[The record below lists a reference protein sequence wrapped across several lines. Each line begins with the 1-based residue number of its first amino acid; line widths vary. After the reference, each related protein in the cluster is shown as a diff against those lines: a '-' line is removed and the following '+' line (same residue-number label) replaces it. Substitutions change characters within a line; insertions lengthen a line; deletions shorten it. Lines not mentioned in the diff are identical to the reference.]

1 MTKLMRK
8 AVFTLA
14 VLLLLNIAAFP
25 HAAKATTADGMSEF
39 KLPEIKS
46 EAAVLMDADSGQVLY
61 SKDMHKRMY
70 PASITKIM
78 TVMLA
83 LEYGD
88 VTDTVTM
95 TREDVFS
102 IERSSSNIAL
112 DVDEQISLE
121 QALYAA
127 AVASANDAANG
138 IASHIGGSLDGFV
151 RIMNTA
157 AEDLGAV
164 NTRFANA
171 SGLPDDNHYT
181 TAYDMALITA
191 RALKVPG
198 LTEIFNTRRYE
209 IPPTNKQPETRI
221 FNSSNRFVNGE
232 LPYEGLLM
240 SKAGWTADAH
250 HTLVTAARRGD
261 TTLVAVVLKSSDST
275 VKWSDTVALFDYGF
289 NRFHPVTIPSAAI
302 IGAIPADI
310 LPDDAGAGIDPAT
323 YAVGDVRVLLPAG
336 LTASDV
342 KLSFQA
348 PSMEKDS
355 VKIPVT
361 FGCQTPDAATFPPE
375 LASVTV
381 TASLLP
387 AEEEEGREPAKSVI
401 GTILKV
407 ILIIVLS
414 LIGLCV
420 LLIAFLVVRR
430 ALIRRR
436 RRRRRQQRQYAARR
450 G

>member
-14 VLLLLNIAAFP
+14 VLLLLNIAAFSYP
-25 HAAKATTADGMSEF
+25 ATASSADGASEF

-46 EAAVLMDADSGQVLY
+46 EAAVLMDADTGQVLY

-88 VTDTVTM
+88 VSDTVTM

-151 RIMNTA
+151 RMMNAA

-164 NTRFANA
+164 NTRFTNA

-198 LTEIFNTRRYE
+198 LAEIFNTRRYE
-209 IPPTNKQPETRI
+209 IPPTNKQSETRI

-232 LPYEGLLM
+232 LPYEGLSM
-240 SKAGWTADAH
+240 SKAGWTADAQ

-261 TTLVAVVLKSSDST
+261 RTLIAVVLKSSDST
-275 VKWSDTVALFDYGF
+275 DKWSDTVSLFDYGF
-289 NRFHPVTIPSAAI
+289 DQFRAVTIPSSAI

-310 LPDDAGAGIDPAT
+310 LPDDAEGEIDPST
-323 YAVGDVRVLLPAG
+323 YAVGDVRVLMPAG

-342 KLSFQA
+342 QLTVKA
-348 PSMEKDS
+348 PSVEKDS
-355 VKIPVT
+355 VTIPVT
-361 FGCQTPDAATFPPE
+361 LSCQTPDAAAFPPE
-375 LASVTV
+375 LASVAV

-387 AEEEEGREPAKSVI
+387 ADEGGEKPAKSVV

-414 LIGLCV
+414 LVGLCV
-420 LLIAFLVVRR
+420 LLVVFLVVRR
-430 ALIRRR
+430 AIIRRR
-436 RRRRRQQRQYAARR
+436 RRRRRRQRQYAARR